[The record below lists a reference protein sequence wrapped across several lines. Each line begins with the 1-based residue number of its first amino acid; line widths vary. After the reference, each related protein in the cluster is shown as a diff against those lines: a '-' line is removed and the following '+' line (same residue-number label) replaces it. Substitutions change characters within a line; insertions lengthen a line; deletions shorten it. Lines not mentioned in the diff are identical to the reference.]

1 MYACKYICNIAG
13 CSTIAQSFTS
23 NIFPLYKILHVGIY
37 QKFLK
42 NAFNFISNIYD
53 KISVWSTYLMKM
65 ENYYLDVKDWGNL
78 IGTNICTKLKV
89 VYIYSKQLVPDLN
102 T

>member
-53 KISVWSTYLMKM
+53 KCMKYLSN
-65 ENYYLDVKDWGNL
+65 ENG
-78 IGTNICTKLKV
+78 KLLPRCKR
-89 VYIYSKQLVPDLN
+89 LR
-102 T
+102 